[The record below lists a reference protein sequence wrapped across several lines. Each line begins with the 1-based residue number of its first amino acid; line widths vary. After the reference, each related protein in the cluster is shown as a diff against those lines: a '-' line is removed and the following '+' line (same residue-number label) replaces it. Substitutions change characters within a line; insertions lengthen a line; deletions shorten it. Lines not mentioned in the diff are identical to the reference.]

1 MSKPWTC
8 RLGWHK
14 WTRRSTEDGQLY
26 LQCCRC
32 DKENPHN
39 RIPPSAALGM

>member
-14 WTRRSTEDGQLY
+14 WTRHVTEDGQPF
-26 LQCCRC
+26 LQCGRC
-32 DKENPHN
+32 DKQNPYN
-39 RIPPSAALGM
+39 KLPPSAGLG

>member
-1 MSKPWTC
+1 MSKRWPC

-14 WTRRSTEDGQLY
+14 WTKHFTEDGQPF

-32 DKENPHN
+32 DKENPN
-39 RIPPSAALGM
+39 TILPPGFG

>member
-14 WTRRSTEDGQLY
+14 WTRHSTEDGQAY
-26 LQCCRC
+26 LQCARC
-32 DKENPHN
+32 DKENPN
-39 RIPPSAALGM
+39 TQLPPSPGMG